1 MLCLS
6 YKNYTLN
13 KTMSRFLT
21 VPSLINNAVTTEVY
35 DRLNKLK
42 EKTDITFDIKWVDEK
57 IAIKLA
63 KSYNLTIVNNV
74 VLDGNDNDVVL
85 EIVGAIISS
94 ILDDKDENIIFPLSK
109 V

>member
-1 MLCLS
+1 M
-6 YKNYTLN
+6 
-13 KTMSRFLT
+13 
-21 VPSLINNAVTTEVY
+21 INNAVTTEVY

>member
-1 MLCLS
+1 
-6 YKNYTLN
+6 
-13 KTMSRFLT
+13 MSRFLT